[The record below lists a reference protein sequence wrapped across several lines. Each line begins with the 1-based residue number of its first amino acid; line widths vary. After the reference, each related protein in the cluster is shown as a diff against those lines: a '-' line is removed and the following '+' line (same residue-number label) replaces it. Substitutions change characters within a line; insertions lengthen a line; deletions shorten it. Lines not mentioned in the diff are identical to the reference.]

1 MRILQPILLALFL
14 LFSTSASAVRYH
26 VNASATGNGTGLTWA
41 NAYTDLQAALSVVI
55 PGDEIWVAAGQYKPT
70 SGTSR
75 TIAFTLRNG
84 VNVFGGFSSIETNID
99 QRDIAGNP
107 TVLSGDIGNLG
118 ENGDNSH
125 SVVKANGMNTSV
137 ILDGFRIM
145 SGYSASGSGYNGGGL
160 NVQNCLNGN
169 LLLRNCVFVNN
180 YSGTYGG
187 AIYMAAANL
196 TIENCEFISNRAGT
210 GGDGGAIYNGNNNG
224 GYSTL
229 VIRDC
234 VFKSNSGRRGACI
247 HGGLDFVELFIDR
260 CIFTN
265 NTSPLSIV
273 EIDGFDSAV
282 VQNSYIIGN
291 TVEGSTSNIFRVVT
305 SAANEVMTFRNCTI
319 ANNYNL
325 YATPQSGSEVIRVY
339 GTNHRM
345 VNSIIY
351 GNSMYAGRQVSAS
364 MGISTSIVQ
373 GGHASGT
380 DIIDADPQF
389 VSPYAGAPA
398 NFDASG
404 FDYIL
409 LPSSPG
415 INVGDNAAVLPGS
428 DMDLD
433 GNVRIQGGVVDLG
446 CYESELSVGLSDAPT
461 SAANWFFDAQQSILQ
476 LQDMNLSQT
485 NMIEIFSTSG
495 RLVQRIIPEGHST
508 RIDLPAGM
516 YVARSSGRAPLKFVT
531 APR

>member
-1 MRILQPILLALFL
+1 MRSLQPVLLALFL
-14 LFSTSASAVRYH
+14 LASTSANAVRYH

-84 VNVFGGFSSIETNID
+84 VNVFGGFSGVETSID
-99 QRDIAGNP
+99 QRDIASNP
-107 TVLSGDIGNLG
+107 TTLSGDIGNLG

-125 SVVKANGMNTSV
+125 SVVKANGINTSV
-137 ILDGFRIM
+137 TLDGFRIM
-145 SGYSASGSGYNGGGL
+145 SGYSASGSGYHGGGL
-160 NVQNCLNGN
+160 NVQNCLSGN

-260 CIFTN
+260 CVFTN
-265 NTSPLSIV
+265 NTSPLSIF

-291 TVEGSTSNIFRVVT
+291 TVDGSTSNVFRVVT

-319 ANNYNL
+319 SNNYNQ

-345 VNSIIY
+345 VNSIIH
-351 GNSMYAGRQVSAS
+351 GNSSYAGRQVSAS

-389 VSPYAGAPA
+389 VSPYAGAPG

-404 FDYIL
+404 FDYTL

-428 DMDLD
+428 DLDLN

-446 CYESELSVGLSDAPT
+446 CYESELSVGLSNVLAT
-461 SAANWFFDAQQSILQ
+461 ESTWYFDVQQSSLHLRAIQ
-476 LQDMNLSQT
+476 PGQANT
-485 NMIEIFSTSG
+485 IEIFNSNG
-495 RLVQRIIPEGHST
+495 QLVQRISPEGHSVT
-508 RIDLPAGM
+508 IHLPAGM
-516 YVARSSGRAPLKFVT
+516 YVARSTGRAPLKFVT

>member
-1 MRILQPILLALFL
+1 M
-14 LFSTSASAVRYH
+14 RYH

-84 VNVFGGFSSIETNID
+84 VNVFGAFSGTETSID
-99 QRDIAGNP
+99 QRDIANNP
-107 TVLSGDIGNLG
+107 TTLSGDIGNLG
-118 ENGDNSH
+118 ESGDNSH
-125 SVVKANGMNTSV
+125 SVVKANGINTSV

-145 SGYSASGSGYNGGGL
+145 SGYSASGSGYHGGGL
-160 NVQNCLNGN
+160 NVQNCLNGD

-196 TIENCEFISNRAGT
+196 TIENCQFISNRAGT

-247 HGGLDFVELFIDR
+247 HGGLDFVELLIDR

-265 NTSPLSIV
+265 NTSPLSIF
-273 EIDGFDSAV
+273 EIDGFESAV

-291 TVEGSTSNIFRVVT
+291 TVDGSTSNVFRVVT
-305 SAANEVMTFRNCTI
+305 SAAGEVFTFRNATI

-325 YATPQSGSEVIRVY
+325 YATPQSGSEAIRVY
-339 GTNHRM
+339 GTSHRM
-345 VNSIIY
+345 VNSIVY
-351 GNSMYAGRQVSAS
+351 GNSGYAGRQVSAG
-364 MGISTSIVQ
+364 MGISTSIVE

-380 DIIDADPQF
+380 DIINADPQF
-389 VSPYAGAPA
+389 VSPYAGAPG

-404 FDYIL
+404 YDYTL
-409 LPSSPG
+409 LSSSPAV
-415 INVGDNAAVLPGS
+415 NVGDNSGVLPDS
-428 DMDLD
+428 DLD
-433 GNVRIQGGVVDLG
+433 LGGNVRIQGGVVDLG
-446 CYESELSVGLSDAPT
+446 CYESELSVGLSMV
-461 SAANWFFDAQQSILQ
+461 SAIESNWYFSVEQSSIHLQQQQ
-476 LQDMNLSQT
+476 LQPGQVNKIQ
-485 NMIEIFSTSG
+485 IFNTAG
-495 RLVQRIIPEGHST
+495 QLLQRITTELHTVAIH
-508 RIDLPAGM
+508 LPAGM
-516 YVARSSGRAPLKFVT
+516 YVAHSAGRAPLKFVT